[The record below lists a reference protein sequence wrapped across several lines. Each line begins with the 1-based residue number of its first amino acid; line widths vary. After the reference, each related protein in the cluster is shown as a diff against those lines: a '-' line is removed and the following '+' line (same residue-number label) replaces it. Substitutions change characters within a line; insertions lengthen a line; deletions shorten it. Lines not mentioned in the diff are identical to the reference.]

1 MAAVGH
7 RIALI
12 VVVGRGGALLMQQ
25 RDDDARIDPGMWTP
39 PGGHIEAG
47 ETPEQAARR
56 ELAEETGL
64 IADRL
69 VPLWDGTRPDRT
81 APGRLVEWH
90 VFGTAVPAG
99 QEDVVLGEG
108 QALEFMPPDKA
119 AQLDLTDVASGVIPS
134 FLASDSYREL
144 AADPSLAY

>member
-25 RDDDARIDPGMWTP
+25 RDADARIDPNMWTP

-64 IADRL
+64 AAGRL
-69 VPLWDGTRPDRT
+69 VPLWDGTLPDRT
-81 APGRLVEWH
+81 APGMLVEWH
-90 VFGTAVPAG
+90 VFGTAVRAG

-108 QALEFMPPDKA
+108 QALEFMPPDKV
-119 AQLDLTDVASGVIPS
+119 AQLDLTDLASAVIPG
-134 FLASDSYREL
+134 FLDSDRYHEL
-144 AADPSLAY
+144 AADPSLA